1 MNITQRIDS
10 LSIRDL
16 RALITLAEHRH
27 FGQAAEALGI
37 SQPSL
42 SAAIQK
48 VEAGLGIRI
57 FERTSRRCELTG
69 EGQLIVRQ
77 AQLVIDEATRLV
89 ELAEGREAPLTGQFR
104 LGIIPTVAPYYLPH
118 VFEPLLNAYP
128 QLQLVLREEV
138 SNQLVSLMRKGAI
151 DAALLSLPLNDEG
164 LLEFPLLQEELA
176 LAVPSDHPLAE
187 ETRVGVDTLEASKMI
202 LLEHGHCL
210 REQTLELC
218 GTSMRNAS
226 VHATSLETLRF
237 MVRAGLGYAVVP
249 AMAVHWNG
257 HAVDGIK
264 YLSFQHPAP
273 SRTLGLVTLRS
284 GHRLDDVQTL
294 RDFLRGV
301 TVRQAQL

>member
-1 MNITQRIDS
+1 V
-10 LSIRDL
+10 
-16 RALITLAEHRH
+16 RALVTLAEHRH

-48 VEAGLGIRI
+48 VETGLRVRI

-69 EGQLIVRQ
+69 EGQLIVHQ

-118 VFEPLLNAYP
+118 VFELLLSAYP
-128 QLQLVLREEV
+128 KLQLVLREEV
-138 SNQLVSLMRKGAI
+138 SDQLVSLMRKGAI
-151 DAALLSLPLNDEG
+151 DAALLSLPLNDDA

-176 LAVPSDHPLAE
+176 LAVPEDHPLADE
-187 ETRVGVDTLEASKMI
+187 DKVGVEALEAGKMI

-249 AMAVHWNG
+249 AMAVHWDG
-257 HAVDGIK
+257 RTVDGVK
-264 YLSFQHPAP
+264 YLRFQHPAP

-301 TVRQAQL
+301 NVTQARL